1 MSRIGRNPVTV
12 PKEVKVEIK
21 EGAVFVQ
28 GPKGKMD
35 YVLPKGITAQM
46 QDDKIL
52 VKRERDIKELRALH
66 GLSRSLI
73 ANMVEGTFKG
83 FKKELEII
91 GVGYKVQ
98 KKGNTLV
105 LQLGYSHPVEM
116 PVWEGLKVEAPAA
129 NKISVEGIDKQ
140 KVGEFAAQV
149 RKVMPP
155 EPYKG
160 KGIRYLGEQVRKKV
174 GKAMK

>member
-1 MSRIGRNPVTV
+1 MSRIGRNPISV
-12 PKEVKVEIK
+12 PKEVKVELK
-21 EGAVFVQ
+21 ENLVSVQ
-28 GPKGKMD
+28 GPKGKLE
-35 YVLPKGITAQM
+35 YSLPGGILVE
-46 QDDKIL
+46 QDADKLL
-52 VKRERDIKELRALH
+52 VKRRRDTKELRALH
-66 GLSRSLI
+66 GLARSLI
-73 ANMVEGTFKG
+73 ANMVQGTHIG
-83 FKKELEII
+83 FKRDLEVV

-116 PVWEGLKVEAPAA
+116 PVWEGLNIEVPSA

-140 KVGEFAAQV
+140 KVGEFAARI